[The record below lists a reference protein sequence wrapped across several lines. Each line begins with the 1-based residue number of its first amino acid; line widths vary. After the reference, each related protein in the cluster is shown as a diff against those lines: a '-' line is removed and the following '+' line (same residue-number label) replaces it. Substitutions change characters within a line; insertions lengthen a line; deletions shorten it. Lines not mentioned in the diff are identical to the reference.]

1 LKKATCRFTPEAARL
16 IATLPPEIKKLVR
29 SSIDTLLT
37 KPRAGSDLTGEL
49 EGYRSLKAKRYRIIY
64 RLNGAETIV
73 EIYFV
78 GHRRDVYDTLRSLLL
93 DVKQ

>member
-1 LKKATCRFTPEAARL
+1 MKKTACRFTPEAARL

-29 SSIDTLLT
+29 SAVDTLLA
-37 KPRAGSDLTGEL
+37 KPHTGSELTGEL

-64 RLNGAETIV
+64 RLNDAEKSV
-73 EIYFV
+73 EIYLV

-93 DVKQ
+93 EAKQ